1 MEYVNIIENVSDLSY
16 AWETLG
22 DYLDVFHERI
32 RKDPSS
38 VVLLRATFLKTASI
52 LDVPMIRISEIDS
65 PDAVST
71 VWMMMMIM
79 MIMIMIMMMVMM
91 MMMMMIY

>member
-1 MEYVNIIENVSDLSY
+1 MIRTVNIKMEYVNIIENVSDLSY

-65 PDAVST
+65 PDAVSA
-71 VWMMMMIM
+71 V
-79 MIMIMIMMMVMM
+79 
-91 MMMMMIY
+91 

>member
-1 MEYVNIIENVSDLSY
+1 MQFIHSQEARDIFRSMIRTVNIKMEYVNIIENVSDLSY

-32 RKDPSS
+32 RNDPSS

-65 PDAVST
+65 PDAVS
-71 VWMMMMIM
+71 VL
-79 MIMIMIMMMVMM
+79 
-91 MMMMMIY
+91 